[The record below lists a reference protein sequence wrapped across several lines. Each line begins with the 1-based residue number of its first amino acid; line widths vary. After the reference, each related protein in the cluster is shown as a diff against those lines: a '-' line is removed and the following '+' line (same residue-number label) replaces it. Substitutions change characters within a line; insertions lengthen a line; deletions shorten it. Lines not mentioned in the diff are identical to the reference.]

1 MLEADL
7 EYRVKVEEHPELHSA
22 SLLVQDNYL
31 NYSFAE
37 QFKRALKDICRER
50 LDKGMNRFIIDLSQV
65 KVMDSCG
72 LSVLIGL
79 KKLID
84 TESGELVLV
93 GLTPMVERLFVLTKL
108 DRAFEIQPTAE
119 DALDNTPAAE

>member
-1 MLEADL
+1 MLEADI
-7 EYRVKVEEHPELHSA
+7 EYRVKVEEHPELRSA

-37 QFKRALKDICRER
+37 QFKRALKDICRDR
-50 LDKGMNRFIIDLSQV
+50 LDKGMNRFVIDLSEV

-84 TESGELVLV
+84 TEKGSLVLV

-108 DRAFEIQPTAE
+108 DRAFEILPTAAE
-119 DALDNTPAAE
+119 ALAASPAG